1 MANNGLISPLNLEA
15 GAGLLQNTGINVGAD
30 LTDNVAAYEATT
42 VVSKLLAIQTYLS
55 TANVSLS
62 NQTALQTLG
71 NTTCPA
77 LGDSTPSAYFSST
90 WPGSSTKLFA
100 NSTSLF
106 SGAISTVASTYLGS
120 GDVGK
125 FAQAYFASQG
135 YIGLVNPFINS
146 AVNANSTDYLGPT
159 FAGSDSLVSGD
170 LAQVNLAYTTF
181 GADLQ
186 NLGQMIDLAN
196 LDNFGSPAALLQQL
210 SKVGNMTAGTLP
222 AIRTALNEAGLT
234 YQDIQNLITNN
245 VESLFNPDGLPVYE
259 FNALQKRAYPALC
272 TIQGTDLQDVLDIL
286 EVTTPNIAKMC
297 ELLNPVKLLPN
308 SYPSLTIPTPG
319 GLALV
324 YNANG
329 DINSAVAQIIDT
341 ESLAPVGCEELGKI
355 VPPANSVGSKAIIV
369 ALSQVKNVRGM
380 TLPQLAAALV

>member
-1 MANNGLISPLNLEA
+1 MAEGIISPLSLEA
-15 GAGLLQNTGINVGAD
+15 GAGLLQNTGINVGAN
-30 LTDNVAAYEATT
+30 LTANVAAYQSTT
-42 VVSKLLAIQTYLS
+42 VVSKLLQIQTYLS
-55 TANVSLS
+55 AANVSPA

-71 NTTCPA
+71 SATCPA
-77 LGDSTPSAYFSST
+77 LGDSTPSAYFNNT
-90 WPGSSTKLFA
+90 WPGSSTKIFA

-106 SGAISTVASTYLGS
+106 SGAISTVASTYLGN
-120 GDVGK
+120 GDSGK

-159 FAGSDSLVSGD
+159 FAGSDALVSGD
-170 LAQVNLAYTTF
+170 LAQVNLAYPTF

-186 NLGQMIDLAN
+186 NLGQMIDMAN

-222 AIRTALNEAGLT
+222 AIRTALTEVGLT
-234 YQDIQNLITNN
+234 NQNIQDLITNN
-245 VESLFNPDGLPVYE
+245 VESLFNLSGLPVYE

-272 TIQGTDLQDVLDIL
+272 TIQGSDLQDVLDIL
-286 EVTTPNIAKMC
+286 DITTPNISKMC

-319 GLALV
+319 GLTLV
-324 YNANG
+324 YDENG
-329 DINSAVAQIIDT
+329 NINSSVAQIIDT

-355 VPPANSVGSKAIIV
+355 VPPAYSVGSKAIIV
-369 ALSQVKNVRGM
+369 ALSQIKNVKGM
-380 TLPQLAAALV
+380 SLPGLAAALA

>member
-1 MANNGLISPLNLEA
+1 MANGLISPLNLEA

-30 LTDNVAAYEATT
+30 LTDNVDAYEATT
-42 VVSKLLAIQTYLS
+42 VVSKLLQIQTYLTS
-55 TANVSLS
+55 AGVSAP
-62 NQTALQTLG
+62 NQLALQTLG

-77 LGDSTPSAYFSST
+77 LGDSTPSAYASNT

-146 AVNANSTDYLGPT
+146 AINANSTDYLGPT
-159 FAGSDSLVSGD
+159 FAGADALVSGD
-170 LAQVNLAYTTF
+170 LAQVNLAYPTF

-210 SKVGNMTAGTLP
+210 SAVGKMPAGTLP
-222 AIRTALNEAGLT
+222 AIRTALTEVGLS
-234 YQDIQNLITNN
+234 YQDIQDLVTNN
-245 VESLFNPDGLPVYE
+245 VQSLFNPDGLPVYE
-259 FNALQKRAYPALC
+259 FNALQKKAYPALC
-272 TIQGTDLQDVLDIL
+272 TIQGSDLQDVLDIL
-286 EVTTPNIAKMC
+286 DITTLNINKMC
-297 ELLNPVKLLPN
+297 ELLNPVVILPN

-319 GLALV
+319 GLTLV
-324 YNANG
+324 YNTNG
-329 DINSAVAQIIDT
+329 DINSSVAQIINT

-355 VPPANSVGSKAIIV
+355 VPPAYSVGSKAIII
-369 ALSQVKNVRGM
+369 ALSQVKNVKGM
-380 TLPQLAAALV
+380 TLPALAAALV